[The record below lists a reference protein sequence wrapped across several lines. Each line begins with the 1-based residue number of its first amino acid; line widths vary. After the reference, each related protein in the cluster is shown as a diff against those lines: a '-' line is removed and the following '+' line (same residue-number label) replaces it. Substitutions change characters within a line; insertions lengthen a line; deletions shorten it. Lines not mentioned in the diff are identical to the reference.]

1 MIEAF
6 VVSSKG
12 VVKELSLDSLP
23 TTKKNEILWLNV
35 FAPVDE
41 DWQFL
46 IQKLG
51 FHHLAVEDA
60 RKKLQRTK
68 VDEYEGFIFVSVR
81 IFTGWEHDRHA
92 ELEELDFFV
101 SGDTLVVVHPYAE
114 KQASYSA
121 ETTEPQRRFVPHL
134 SPKKTLLG
142 IPDVSPAFLLYEYL
156 DQVVDELFPVMDL
169 LDEEISETEDGIY
182 NGEQLTSLT
191 KPLILK
197 RQLLELRRT
206 VAPLRD
212 VLNHLLRIRWITQR
226 EEVRV
231 HLQDVYDHTL
241 RLLEQIDLHRE
252 IVAGC
257 FEAHIAIAGNR
268 LNQVMKMMTALS
280 TVLMSMAIIPGIYGM
295 NFKFI
300 PELEYQYGYPLA
312 LFMMGVVG
320 AIVVV
325 FFKRIGWW

>member
-6 VVSSKG
+6 LISPNGTAEEIDVSTLPLAR
-12 VVKELSLDSLP
+12 KEG
-23 TTKKNEILWLNV
+23 ILWLTIRS
-35 FAPVDE
+35 AMEE

-46 IQKLG
+46 TERLG
-51 FHHLAVEDA
+51 FHALAVEDA
-60 RKKLQRTK
+60 SKKCQRSK
-68 VDEYEGFIFVSVR
+68 VDEYEGFIFVAIR
-81 IFTGWEHDRHA
+81 AFTGWEQDRHA
-92 ELEELDFFV
+92 FLDEIDFFV
-101 SGDTLVVVHPYAE
+101 SKDTLVVVHSPAIDDLSSALPLEPSRKFVPYASPRQE
-114 KQASYSA
+114 LCGI
-121 ETTEPQRRFVPHL
+121 RDL
-134 SPKKTLLG
+134 SPG
-142 IPDVSPAFLLYEYL
+142 FLLYEYL
-156 DQVVDELFPVMDL
+156 DQVVDAIFPVMDV

-191 KPLILK
+191 KSLLLK

-212 VLNHLLRIRWITQR
+212 VLNHLLRIRWITER

-252 IVAGC
+252 IVAGL

-280 TVLMSMAIIPGIYGM
+280 TVLMSMTLIPGIYGM
-295 NFKFI
+295 NFQFM
-300 PELEYQYGYPLA
+300 PELASPYGYPA
-312 LFMMGVVG
+312 AIGMMAVIGSLL
-320 AIVVV
+320 V
-325 FFKRIGWW
+325 FYFRKIGWW

>member
-6 VVSSKG
+6 LVSANG
-12 VVKELSLDSLP
+12 VVQELNIAALPLARKE
-23 TTKKNEILWLNV
+23 EILWLNV
-35 FAPVDE
+35 TAATAE

-46 IQKLG
+46 TDKFG
-51 FHHLAVEDA
+51 FHVLAVEDA
-60 RKKLQRTK
+60 SKRSQRSK
-68 VDEYEGFIFVSVR
+68 VDEYEGFIFVAVR
-81 IFTGWEHDRHA
+81 AFTGWEEDRHA
-92 ELEELDFFV
+92 SLDEIDFFV
-101 SGDTLVVVHPYAE
+101 SKDTLVVVHSPAAE
-114 KQASYSA
+114 NSSNAAQKGHSG
-121 ETTEPQRRFVPHL
+121 EFVPHL
-134 SPKKTLLG
+134 SPRQGLRG
-142 IPDVSPAFLLYEYL
+142 IRDLSPGFLLYEYL
-156 DQVVDELFPVMDL
+156 DQVVDELFPVMDV

-191 KPLILK
+191 KPLLLK

-212 VLNHLLRIRWITQR
+212 VLNHLLRIRWITER

-252 IVAGC
+252 IVAGL

-268 LNQVMKMMTALS
+268 LNQIMKMMTALS
-280 TVLMSMAIIPGIYGM
+280 TVLMSMTIIPGIYGM
-295 NFKFI
+295 NFQYM
-300 PELEYQYGYPLA
+300 PELASPYGYPTAIA
-312 LFMMGVVG
+312 LMGIIG
-320 AIVVV
+320 ISLVV

>member
-6 VVSSKG
+6 LVSAKG
-12 VVKELSLDSLP
+12 GVEEIDPKILP
-23 TTKKNEILWLNV
+23 LPRTDGIVWLNITDAAV
-35 FAPVDE
+35 E

-46 IQKLG
+46 TEKLG
-51 FHHLAVEDA
+51 FHALAVEDA
-60 RKKLQRTK
+60 RKKSQRSK
-68 VDEYEGFIFVSVR
+68 VDEYEGFIFVAVR
-81 IFTGWEHDRHA
+81 AFSGWEHDRHA
-92 ELEELDFFV
+92 SLDEIDFFV
-101 SGDTLVVVHPYAE
+101 SKDALIVVNPSSAASLSDEPRVEYPGKFGSHLTP
-114 KQASYSA
+114 KQ
-121 ETTEPQRRFVPHL
+121 ELRGIRDL
-134 SPKKTLLG
+134 SPG
-142 IPDVSPAFLLYEYL
+142 FLLYEYL
-156 DQVVDELFPVMDL
+156 DQVVDELFPVMDV

-191 KPLILK
+191 KPLLLK

-212 VLNHLLRIRWITQR
+212 VLNHLLRIRWITER

-252 IVAGC
+252 IVAGL

-268 LNQVMKMMTALS
+268 LNQIMKMMTALS
-280 TVLMSMAIIPGIYGM
+280 TVLMSIAIIPGIYGM
-295 NFKFI
+295 NFKFM
-300 PELEYQYGYPLA
+300 PELASPYGYPLA
-312 LFMMGVVG
+312 LSIMGVIGV
-320 AIVVV
+320 ALVL

>member
-1 MIEAF
+1 MIEALL
-6 VVSSKG
+6 VSAKG
-12 VVKELSLDSLP
+12 VVKEVDPATLP
-23 TTKKNEILWLNV
+23 ATKKGEVLWLNIHAAV
-35 FAPVDE
+35 EE

-46 IQKLG
+46 SEKLG
-51 FHHLAVEDA
+51 FHHLALEDA
-60 RKKLQRTK
+60 RKKSQRSK
-68 VDEYEGFIFVSVR
+68 VDEYEGYIFVSIR
-81 IFTGWEHDRHA
+81 AFTGWEQDRHA
-92 ELEELDFFV
+92 SLDELDFFV
-101 SGDTLVVVHPYAE
+101 SSDTIVVVHAQTDENSLNLPE
-114 KQASYSA
+114 
-121 ETTEPQRRFVPHL
+121 TEPQKKFLPHL
-134 SPKKTLLG
+134 SPRKTIQG
-142 IPDVSPAFLLYEYL
+142 IRDLSPGFLLYEYL
-156 DQVVDELFPVMDL
+156 DQVVDDLFPVMDL

-191 KPLILK
+191 KPLLLK

-252 IVAGC
+252 IVAGL

-268 LNQVMKMMTALS
+268 LNQIMKMMTALS

-300 PELEYQYGYPLA
+300 PELEYQYGYPFA
-312 LFMMGVVG
+312 IFMMGVIGV
-320 AIVVV
+320 AVVV